1 MGAVRVWFLP
11 PASRRL
17 DKGLLSMPKPEQV
30 LRKEL
35 SLPLGSL
42 YGGLLPPSQ
51 HLLPRCTQNQTP
63 PGLRGE
69 AGAPGGHTG
78 VGSGCLLPLIRS
90 AQRTE
95 TLLRCRGAC

>member
-30 LRKEL
+30 PRKEL

-63 PGLRGE
+63 QGCVEKQGRREGTRGLVL
-69 AGAPGGHTG
+69 AASFP
-78 VGSGCLLPLIRS
+78 
-90 AQRTE
+90 
-95 TLLRCRGAC
+95 